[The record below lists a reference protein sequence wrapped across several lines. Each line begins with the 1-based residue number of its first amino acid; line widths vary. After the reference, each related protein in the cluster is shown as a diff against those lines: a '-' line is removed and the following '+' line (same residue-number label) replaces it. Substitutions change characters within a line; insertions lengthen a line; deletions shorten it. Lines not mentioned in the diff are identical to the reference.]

1 MQDHID
7 ICIIGA
13 GVIGLAIAAEL
24 ARTDKRIFILERNR
38 TFGLETS
45 SHNSEVIHAGI
56 YNPPNSLKTRL
67 CVEGRRLLYE
77 LCEKYKINHRR
88 VGKII
93 VAADTEETKEIERL
107 YRQGKENC
115 VNDLAF
121 LTTKQ
126 IKQLEP
132 NVKAVTGFLSPSTGI
147 IDSHGLMQMFYG
159 RARENGADFI
169 FNTEVT
175 GIAKTSRGFKIEAR
189 QEDSTAEFETALLIN
204 AAGLYSDKIVELA
217 GIDVHDAKYRIHYCK
232 GDYFGVSS
240 RLKGIVN
247 RLIYPVPEQAGTGI
261 HISLNLEGNLKLGP
275 SAHYVDKIDYRVDES
290 NKNDFYRASHRY
302 LRAIQPE
309 DLTPDF
315 AGFRPKL
322 QGPGDSFR
330 DFVIQEE
337 SGRGL
342 PGLINLI
349 GIESPG
355 LTASPAIAKYV
366 GEMLKLV
373 ENFSV

>member
-24 ARTDKRIFILERNR
+24 ARTDRRIFILERNR
-38 TFGLETS
+38 SFGLETS

-56 YNPPNSLKTRL
+56 YNPPDSLKTRL
-67 CVEGRRLLYE
+67 CVEGRPLLYE
-77 LCEKYKINHRR
+77 LCEKYKINNRR

-93 VAADTEETKEIERL
+93 VAADTEEAKEIERL
-107 YRQGKENC
+107 YRQGKENG
-115 VNDLAF
+115 VNDLSF

-132 NVKAVTGFLSPSTGI
+132 NVKAVAGFLSPSTGI

-169 FNTEVT
+169 FNAEVV
-175 GIAKTSRGFKIEAR
+175 GIARTNRGFKIEVR
-189 QEDSTAEFETALLIN
+189 QEDSTAEFKTSLLIN

-217 GIDVHDAKYRIHYCK
+217 GIDVQDAKYRIHYCK
-232 GDYFGVSS
+232 GEYFSVSP

-275 SAHYVDKIDYRVDES
+275 SAHYVDTINYRVDES

-302 LRAIQPE
+302 LPAIQPE

-366 GEMLKLV
+366 GEKLKGWG
-373 ENFSV
+373 

>member
-1 MQDHID
+1 MQDRVD

-24 ARTDKRIFILERNR
+24 AQPDLRIFILERNR

-56 YNPPNSLKTRL
+56 YNPTGSLKTQL
-67 CVEGRRLLYE
+67 CIEGRHLVYE
-77 LCEKYKINHRR
+77 LCEKYKIRHRR

-93 VAADTEETKEIERL
+93 VAADAIETREIERL
-107 YRQGKENC
+107 YRQGKESG
-115 VNDLAF
+115 VNDLLL
-121 LTTKQ
+121 LTAKQ

-132 NVKAVTGFLSPSTGI
+132 NVEAVAGFLSPSTGI

-169 FNTEVT
+169 FNAEVV
-175 GIAKTSRGFKIEAR
+175 GIEKTNHGFKIEIR
-189 QEDSTAEFETALLIN
+189 QANNTSEIEAALLIN
-204 AAGLYSDKIVELA
+204 AAGLYSDKIAELA
-217 GIDVHDAKYRIHYCK
+217 GIDIDKVKYRIHFCK
-232 GDYFGVSS
+232 GEYFSVSP
-240 RLKGIVN
+240 RLKGAAS
-247 RLIYPVPEQAGTGI
+247 RLIYPIPEQAGTGI
-261 HISLNLEGNLKLGP
+261 HISLNLERDIKLGP
-275 SAHYVDKIDYRVDES
+275 SANYVEAIDYRVDES
-290 NKNDFYRASHRY
+290 NRHDFYRAAKRY
-302 LRAIQPE
+302 LPAIRLE
-309 DLTPDF
+309 DLYPDF
-315 AGFRPKL
+315 AGIRAKL
-322 QGPGDSFR
+322 QRPGDNFR

-337 SGRGL
+337 SSRGL

-366 GEMLKLV
+366 REMLKLV
-373 ENFSV
+373 EYFSN